1 MPESFVSMG
10 RGHSCLLRLLPL
22 SRMGTEGS
30 LAVPPSAGTVSVL
43 RWHSGC
49 GHRPVAR
56 AGLVPFH
63 PRQHLRLRHG
73 PARVA
78 GWEPVRREM
87 PARCDPS
94 SAAPSRRLQSP
105 VTFQMQQ
112 LPYRAGRLPA
122 REEAGTA
129 RGKETTHTWTRR
141 MGGNDPLSQH
151 KGMLPGG
158 TNVPPPAPRCWQDS
172 VPLEPAPGTAG
183 LGWGCHLDFGA
194 LRLPRLVVSGTSPS
208 HACVAHGLCHGPDG
222 ATALP
227 HGAGSCRHGT
237 MLPRTSSSSIN
248 TSKRVLMAASK
259 QEGTERQT
267 RLLATGA
274 GEKQLSLQAGKVCCP
289 LSCDPVEK

>member
-78 GWEPVRREM
+78 GWEPARREM

-158 TNVPPPAPRCWQDS
+158 TNMPPPAPRCWQDS

-183 LGWGCHLDFGA
+183 LGLPPGLWSAEAAEVGGVWHLTQPCLCGTWA
-194 LRLPRLVVSGTSPS
+194 LPRPGWSHSPAPRS
-208 HACVAHGLCHGPDG
+208 RELQARDDAPTDVQQQHKHIKACPDG
-222 ATALP
+222 
-227 HGAGSCRHGT
+227 S
-237 MLPRTSSSSIN
+237 
-248 TSKRVLMAASK
+248 
-259 QEGTERQT
+259 E
-267 RLLATGA
+267 
-274 GEKQLSLQAGKVCCP
+274 
-289 LSCDPVEK
+289 